1 MLPALRVAACLAA
14 LLSCSSPAERAPEPT
29 ATAASS
35 IAPRATAAAATVSS
49 ATPLLRFAVSGG
61 GLGERTFGETLDDVN
76 GSWLFD
82 RRSRQ
87 TEVHLS
93 GQQGSLRI
101 GLDLSI
107 PLRGPGTYEARSE
120 YHGIDRRFI
129 VALTDHATGE
139 RISLVAVEASA
150 TLATS
155 PADPSWLEG
164 RFQGR
169 FAVGRRSSGRDVLD
183 TPPGKRTFATISE
196 GRFAIGFADTLRG
209 RGRLWPQG
217 SSAVLDRRK
226 AALRGSG
233 DP

>member
-1 MLPALRVAACLAA
+1 MRLALRVAASGLVAA
-14 LLSCSSPAERAPEPT
+14 LACTSAPENAPEPT
-29 ATAASS
+29 ATVSAE
-35 IAPRATAAAATVSS
+35 PLATPS
-49 ATPLLRFAVSGG
+49 ATDVAKPLLGFSVSGG
-61 GLGERTFGETLDDVN
+61 GLGHRTYGKALDDIT

-93 GQQGSLRI
+93 GQEGSLRV

-120 YHGIDRRFI
+120 YRGIDRRFI

-139 RISLVAVEASA
+139 RTSLVAVEASA

-155 PADPSWLEG
+155 PADPAWLEG

-169 FAVGRRSSGRDVLD
+169 FAVGRLSSGRDVLD
-183 TPPGKRTFATISE
+183 TPPEKRIFATITG

-226 AALRGSG
+226 SVLRGSS